1 MTAPIDPRPL
11 ARTGLEV
18 SPITLGASSLGNPE
32 RSPADPL
39 ELAEAMLASP
49 FAVVDTS
56 NNYADGASES
66 ALGAALRARGGVTA
80 GHAVVTKADVGA
92 DGRFD
97 RDRVWRSFEES
108 TAKLGLERLP
118 LLHLHDP
125 WAVTFEEAT
134 APGGAVQGMIE
145 LREQGLV
152 GAIGIAVGELSLETA
167 YVRTGAFDAV
177 LTHNRCTLVDRS
189 AEALIAEAG
198 ERGMGVFNAAPF
210 GGGLLAGTGTS
221 YAYREAPA
229 ELLAWV
235 SRLRELCA
243 EWALPLAAVALH
255 FSLRHPGV
263 HSTVVGVGR
272 VERIDELV
280 ALYRT
285 AVPEDFWPELAA
297 LGTPPSTIDD

>member
-66 ALGAALRARGGVTA
+66 ALGAALRARGGVA
-80 GHAVVTKADVGA
+80 EGHAVVTKADVGA

-134 APGGAVQGMIE
+134 AAGGALQGMIE

-152 GAIGIAVGELSLETA
+152 GAIGIAVGELGLETA